1 MTVDPTPKAP
11 GELDPFDF
19 CDDVWTRVVIDVGK
33 GLPDWKL
40 DSPHTMSAS
49 AQKNRFLQTRSIL
62 KMNALAQKLRRGAK

>member
-19 CDDVWTRVVIDVGK
+19 CDDVWTRVVVDVGK

-40 DSPHTMSAS
+40 DSSPAMSAS
-49 AQKNRFLQTRSIL
+49 ACKNRFRQVSSTL